1 MHPLK
6 TGLAI
11 ISIGILQL
19 IPMTSQAALIGATPT
34 LPTIQ
39 FGGGG
44 SISYDSTTSTLSL
57 QGQAST
63 LFSVSPFILSNIT
76 ASGNNFNTQFSLN
89 PDGTVNSANST
100 ASDMTITGAIDTDGD
115 NIADYSGTLLTGMV
129 VDFGFQN
136 GTANGDDL
144 FDLRLNSIGGA
155 LAFLYQNND
164 LFITVASEASSAY
177 PTPFNGSFNSS
188 WKGHA
193 KGTIGSTV
201 AVPTLGNNVTVDS
214 PSVLILLAGVL
225 PFLFGHGFLRKNANT

>member
-1 MHPLK
+1 MRSFK
-6 TGLAI
+6 IGLAV
-11 ISIGILQL
+11 ISLGILQL
-19 IPMTSQAALIGATPT
+19 LPMTSQAALIGATPT

-39 FGGGG
+39 FGGGS
-44 SISYDSTTSTLSL
+44 SISYDYATSTLSL

-63 LFSVSPFILSNIT
+63 LFSVNPFILSNIT

-89 PDGTVNSANST
+89 SDGSVNSANST
-100 ASDMTITGAIDTDGD
+100 ALDMTITGAIDTDGD
-115 NIADYSGTLLTGMV
+115 GVTDYSGSLLTGMV

-155 LAFLYQNND
+155 LAFLYQNSD
-164 LFITVASEASSAY
+164 LFITVTSEASSAY
-177 PTPFNGSFNSS
+177 PTPFDGSFNSS